1 MHQRKSRD
9 KVELYS
15 GNNDINKSEALRV
28 DDRPDYKYLMC
39 LFQHSVSVKATV
51 RVTVTISAALAFQ
64 STALRRNTE
73 GIHDGN
79 AARGCFMLTC
89 TSSGRYDQR
98 QTSKVP
104 VDRTS

>member
-64 STALRRNTE
+64 STGTE
-73 GIHDGN
+73 EE
-79 AARGCFMLTC
+79 
-89 TSSGRYDQR
+89 Y
-98 QTSKVP
+98 
-104 VDRTS
+104 